1 MNGTKNLLIG
11 LVTVA
16 AMPAFA
22 DTGAPS
28 VSAGGSR
35 LEALFRADLQYK
47 SESESDAV
55 VIAEG
60 HEGVYIGSGDGTVTG
75 GQIRGTLR
83 WSLWSGNCVYPV
95 VRSGQSVPEGLHL
108 CPLNPAGFV
117 ETQDGARIR
126 FDGIGYGLRSQTARD
141 KRGNCFARSFR
152 SPDRAAPVPEPYFA

>member
-75 GQIRGTLR
+75 GQDSR
-83 WSLWSGNCVYPV
+83 NPPV
-95 VRSGQSVPEGLHL
+95 VAVVRKLCLSGRAER
-108 CPLNPAGFV
+108 AI
-117 ETQDGARIR
+117 GA
-126 FDGIGYGLRSQTARD
+126 
-141 KRGNCFARSFR
+141 
-152 SPDRAAPVPEPYFA
+152 